1 MMVKNPAGARTMNPG
16 RRQPQYLDLLLLM
29 HRDAFAAGSDQS
41 GRRSWWYIVGLMLL
55 VAFFFSLII
64 FVSSPKALAVDVDQL
79 EDLTGGVVPFVTFEG
94 HDTFTNEYVYSVR
107 VINQTGDSLVAGM
120 LFLVLS
126 EVQDLSGKDVLGSL
140 EVPNQDG
147 NIGGK
152 PYFMIPI
159 GGLSELP
166 SYQESQPINV
176 RLRSPDYVLFYPP
189 SFQVRGIRRRDT
201 RSFQTLIQQLMNIG
215 ALSEAEAREALRP
228 LYRLPE

>member
-1 MMVKNPAGARTMNPG
+1 MMVMN
-16 RRQPQYLDLLLLM
+16 
-29 HRDAFAAGSDQS
+29 QS

-55 VAFFFSLII
+55 VAFFFCL
-64 FVSSPKALAVDVDQL
+64 VLLVASPQALAVDVDQL
-79 EDLTGGVVPFVTFEG
+79 EDLTGGVVPVVTFEG
-94 HDTFTNEYVYSVR
+94 HDTFTNEYVYSVK

>member
-1 MMVKNPAGARTMNPG
+1 MMVKNPAGARTMNPT

-64 FVSSPKALAVDVDQL
+64 FVSSPKALAVGVDQL
-79 EDLTGGVVPFVTFEG
+79 EELTGGVVPVVTFEG

>member
-79 EDLTGGVVPFVTFEG
+79 EDLTGGVVPVVSFEG

>member
-1 MMVKNPAGARTMNPG
+1 MMVKN
-16 RRQPQYLDLLLLM
+16 
-29 HRDAFAAGSDQS
+29 QS
-41 GRRSWWYIVGLMLL
+41 RRRSWWYIVGLMLL

-79 EDLTGGVVPFVTFEG
+79 EDLTGGVVPVVTFEG
-94 HDTFTNEYVYSVR
+94 HDTFTNEYVYSVK

-120 LFLVLS
+120 LFLVHS

-147 NIGGK
+147 NFGGK
-152 PYFMIPI
+152 PYFMIPT

-176 RLRSPDYVLFYPP
+176 RLRSPDYVHFYPP

-201 RSFQTLIQQLMNIG
+201 RSFETLIQQLMSNG
-215 ALSEAEAREALRP
+215 ALSEVEAQKALQP
-228 LYRLPE
+228 VYQP

>member
-1 MMVKNPAGARTMNPG
+1 MMVKNPAGARTMNP
-16 RRQPQYLDLLLLM
+16 
-29 HRDAFAAGSDQS
+29 A
-41 GRRSWWYIVGLMLL
+41 RRSRWRIVGLMLL
-55 VAFFFSLII
+55 VAFFFSL
-64 FVSSPKALAVDVDQL
+64 VLLVANPQALAVDVDQL
-79 EDLTGGVVPFVTFEG
+79 EDLTGGVVPVVTFEG

-126 EVQDLSGKDVLGSL
+126 EVQDLSGKDILGSL

-152 PYFMIPI
+152 PYFMIPAE
-159 GGLSELP
+159 GLSELP

-189 SFQVRGIRRRDT
+189 LFQVRGIRRRDT
-201 RSFQTLIQQLMNIG
+201 RSFETLVQQLMNTG
-215 ALSEAEAREALRP
+215 VLSEAEAQEALQP
-228 LYRLPE
+228 LDRLSQ

>member
-1 MMVKNPAGARTMNPG
+1 MNSQ

-29 HRDAFAAGSDQS
+29 HRDAFAFGSDQS
-41 GRRSWWYIVGLMLL
+41 ARRSWWFIVGLMLL
-55 VAFFFSLII
+55 VALFFSLVM
-64 FVSSPKALAVDVDQL
+64 FVSSPQALAVDVDQL
-79 EDLTGGVVPFVTFEG
+79 EDLTGGVVPVVTFEG
-94 HDTFTNEYVYSVR
+94 HDTFTNEYVYSVK

-126 EVQDLSGKDVLGSL
+126 EVQDLSGKDLLGVL

-176 RLRSPDYVLFYPP
+176 RLPSPDYVLFYPP

-201 RSFQTLIQQLMNIG
+201 RSFQTLIQQLTNNG
-215 ALSEAEAREALRP
+215 ALSEVEAQKALQSLHQP
-228 LYRLPE
+228 

>member
-1 MMVKNPAGARTMNPG
+1 MMGKNAAGPRTMNPT

-79 EDLTGGVVPFVTFEG
+79 EDLTGGVVPVVSFEG

>member
-79 EDLTGGVVPFVTFEG
+79 EDLTGGVVPVVTFEG

>member
-41 GRRSWWYIVGLMLL
+41 RRRSWWYIVGLMLL

-79 EDLTGGVVPFVTFEG
+79 EDLTGGVVPVVTFEG

-176 RLRSPDYVLFYPP
+176 RLRSPDYVVFYPP

-201 RSFQTLIQQLMNIG
+201 RSFETLIQQLTDKG
-215 ALSEAEAREALRP
+215 VLSEAEAQEALRP
-228 LYRLPE
+228 LQRLSE

>member
-1 MMVKNPAGARTMNPG
+1 MMVKNPAGALIMNPT

-29 HRDAFAAGSDQS
+29 HRDAFVAGSDQS

-79 EDLTGGVVPFVTFEG
+79 EDLTGGVVPVVTFEG